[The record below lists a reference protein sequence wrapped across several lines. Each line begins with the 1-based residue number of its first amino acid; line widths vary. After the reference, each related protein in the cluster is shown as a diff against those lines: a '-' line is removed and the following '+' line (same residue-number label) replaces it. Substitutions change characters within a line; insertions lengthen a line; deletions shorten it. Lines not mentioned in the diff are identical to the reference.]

1 MKKYLLSLNG
11 EFESKEMCKGI
22 AAAITPI
29 VDSPHLKFSHRK
41 GNLLFCFES
50 EVDREE
56 LIPYIEGSL
65 FGLFDYF
72 ILSVVDDNLSVCMDE
87 TIKGHLFDV
96 HNDSEDVEMRID
108 MKKEIYFP
116 EEKEFYSEE
125 DGESEFI
132 ESILKELKVKLRK
145 PSLDEISDKIRDKGM
160 ESITQYEKDILDNFG
175 K

>member
-1 MKKYLLSLNG
+1 
-11 EFESKEMCKGI
+11 
-22 AAAITPI
+22 
-29 VDSPHLKFSHRK
+29 
-41 GNLLFCFES
+41 
-50 EVDREE
+50 
-56 LIPYIEGSL
+56 
-65 FGLFDYF
+65 
-72 ILSVVDDNLSVCMDE
+72 
-87 TIKGHLFDV
+87 
-96 HNDSEDVEMRID
+96 

-145 PSLDEISDKIRDKGM
+145 PSLDEILDKIRDKGM